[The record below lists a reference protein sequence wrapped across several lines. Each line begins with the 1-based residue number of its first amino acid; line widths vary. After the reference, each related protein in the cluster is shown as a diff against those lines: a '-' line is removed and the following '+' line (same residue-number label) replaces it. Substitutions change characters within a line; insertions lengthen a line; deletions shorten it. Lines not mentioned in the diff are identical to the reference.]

1 MGNLTVKGL
10 DETNAQYVQEAWKM
24 RRSEVFNAA
33 YINRFIAVDGRE
45 TMRRISIRWQELG
58 KSPPRV
64 EQSVKINRQS
74 LTADV
79 TLEFRE

>member
-10 DETNAQYVQEAWKM
+10 DETNAQHVQEAWKM

-33 YINRFIAVDGRE
+33 YINHFLAVDGRD
-45 TMRRISIRWQELG
+45 TLRRISIRWQELG

-64 EQSVKINRQS
+64 EQSIKTNPQS